1 MMHKKSQIHLKF
13 RPKLERIS
21 RNIVILSKV
30 FGSSMVETYHT
41 KSDCPMFL
49 GCMDLYVG
57 LILVAHSWKKT
68 WKPYLEIFCITE
80 TENITEKS

>member
-1 MMHKKSQIHLKF
+1 MKLDMMHKKSQIHLKF

-30 FGSSMVETYHT
+30 FGSSMVATYHT

-49 GCMDLYVG
+49 GCDGSLCRLDFG
-57 LILVAHSWKKT
+57 STLLKENLKA
-68 WKPYLEIFCITE
+68 IFR
-80 TENITEKS
+80 NLLHNRN